1 MVKCN
6 NEGAGTKSS
15 AFFYGWYIVGVGI
28 LVNIAGTFAFSST
41 LSIFL
46 KPITE
51 ELGVSRGAF
60 SLIRTFEI
68 GVAAMIVPILG
79 PWIDR
84 HGGRGVL
91 VLGVL
96 MEGTGLLL
104 SSLVQ
109 NFWQFALVRCSLV
122 IAGEALL
129 GSLVINVTIA
139 QWFVRK
145 RGRAM
150 GIANL
155 GTGIAK
161 LSIPL
166 CAAYL
171 FVLVGWRNTWAIF
184 GIVAPLLVVA
194 PALIFVRRSPEDMG
208 LRPDG
213 EPPLQGPDKLP
224 SNGEVLATAKW
235 ATLPAETVWSR
246 TEALHLP
253 TFWLLVVTFGIA
265 SVGIASVGIAG
276 LNLHI
281 YSYVTDIGYSP
292 LIAASF
298 MSTIALTQLGSTL
311 VWGVLADRFDIR
323 KVSCVQFIIQG
334 VGLVVAISS
343 ADILLVYAGFFLYG
357 TGLAGSFVLREVIWA
372 NFFGRVSLGTV
383 RGLSLFFSHL
393 FAAGGAPFF
402 GFLHDRMG
410 SYNLSFTIFSCALFT
425 SSLLILLAK
434 PPRKTRVPLGSPR

>member
-1 MVKCN
+1 MTTNLKLD
-6 NEGAGTKSS
+6 GATIQPRY
-15 AFFYGWYIVGVGI
+15 FYGWYIVGVGI

-51 ELGVSRGAF
+51 ELNVSRGAF

-68 GVAAMIVPILG
+68 GVAALIVPLLG

-109 NFWQFALVRCSLV
+109 SFWQFVFVRCSLV

-129 GSLVINVTIA
+129 GSWVINVTIA

-155 GTGIAK
+155 GTGLAK
-161 LSIPL
+161 LGIPL
-166 CAAYL
+166 IAASL
-171 FVLVGWRNTWAIF
+171 FALIGWRGTWAVF
-184 GIVAPLLVVA
+184 GIVAPLLVIA
-194 PALIFVRRSPEDMG
+194 PALIFIRRRPEDMG

-213 EPPLQGPDKLP
+213 DPPHQKFDKSPATSAPP
-224 SNGEVLATAKW
+224 SSAQ
-235 ATLPAETVWSR
+235 SR
-246 TEALHLP
+246 NLRPERSWTRAEALRVP

-265 SVGIASVGIAG
+265 SVGIAG

-281 YSYVTDIGYSP
+281 FSYVTDIGYSP

-311 VWGVLADRFDIR
+311 VWGVFADRFDIR
-323 KVSCVQFIIQG
+323 KVSCIQFLIQG
-334 VGLVVAISS
+334 IGLIMAISS
-343 ADILLVYAGFFLYG
+343 RQIHFTYVGFFLYG

-372 NFFGRVSLGTV
+372 NFFGRTSLGTV

-393 FAAGGAPFF
+393 FAASGAPFF

-410 SYNLSFTIFSCALFT
+410 SYDLSFTIFSCALFT
-425 SSLLILLAK
+425 SAFLILLAT
-434 PPRKTRVPLGSPR
+434 PPQRPPT

>member
-1 MVKCN
+1 MNDVN
-6 NEGAGTKSS
+6 NVEDGAKTSKLY
-15 AFFYGWYIVGVGI
+15 YGWYIVGVGI

-68 GVAAMIVPILG
+68 GVAAMIVPLLG

-96 MEGTGLLL
+96 MEGAGLML

-109 NFWQFALVRCSLV
+109 SFWQFVLVRCSLV

-155 GTGIAK
+155 GTGVAK

-166 CAAYL
+166 VAASL
-171 FVLVGWRNTWAIF
+171 FVLIGWRSTWAVF
-184 GIVAPLLVVA
+184 GIIAPLLVVA
-194 PALIFVRRSPEDMG
+194 PALIFVRRRPEDMG

-213 EPPLQGPDKLP
+213 EPPSQTIDQSSVAGEPSSTAQREARQLKASWTRARSAPACRPSGSSSLP
-224 SNGEVLATAKW
+224 SVS
-235 ATLPAETVWSR
+235 PASASPVSICTSFL
-246 TEALHLP
+246 TSP
-253 TFWLLVVTFGIA
+253 TSVT
-265 SVGIASVGIAG
+265 
-276 LNLHI
+276 
-281 YSYVTDIGYSP
+281 
-292 LIAASF
+292 
-298 MSTIALTQLGSTL
+298 
-311 VWGVLADRFDIR
+311 RR
-323 KVSCVQFIIQG
+323 
-334 VGLVVAISS
+334 
-343 ADILLVYAGFFLYG
+343 
-357 TGLAGSFVLREVIWA
+357 
-372 NFFGRVSLGTV
+372 
-383 RGLSLFFSHL
+383 
-393 FAAGGAPFF
+393 
-402 GFLHDRMG
+402 
-410 SYNLSFTIFSCALFT
+410 
-425 SSLLILLAK
+425 
-434 PPRKTRVPLGSPR
+434 

>member
-1 MVKCN
+1 MTKSNHLRV
-6 NEGAGTKSS
+6 GTKESR
-15 AFFYGWYIVGVGI
+15 FFYGWYIVAVGI

-60 SLIRTFEI
+60 SLIRSFEI

-96 MEGTGLLL
+96 MEGAGLVL

-109 NFWQFALVRCSLV
+109 SFWQFALVRCSLV

-166 CAAYL
+166 CAASL
-171 FVLVGWRNTWAIF
+171 FVLVGWRSTWAIF

-194 PALIFVRRSPEDMG
+194 PALIFIRRNPEEMG

-213 EPPLQGPDKLP
+213 DPPLQRPDTLPATGEALSTAQREGP
-224 SNGEVLATAKW
+224 
-235 ATLPAETVWSR
+235 PAETVWSR
-246 TEALHLP
+246 AEALRLP

-265 SVGIASVGIAG
+265 GIGIAG

-281 YSYVTDIGYSP
+281 FSYVTDIGYSP
-292 LIAASF
+292 LVAASF
-298 MSTIALTQLGSTL
+298 MSTIAFTQLGSTL
-311 VWGVLADRFDIR
+311 VWGMLADRFEIR
-323 KVSCVQFIIQG
+323 KVSCVQFLIQG
-334 VGLVVAISS
+334 IGLVTAISTGQIHI
-343 ADILLVYAGFFLYG
+343 AYLGFFLYG
-357 TGLAGSFVLREVIWA
+357 TAWPEVSCCAKSSGPTSLAEHRLAPCAVFRSSSRTCSPPAARPFSVFCTTARAATTYRLR
-372 NFFGRVSLGTV
+372 FFLAR
-383 RGLSLFFSHL
+383 
-393 FAAGGAPFF
+393 
-402 GFLHDRMG
+402 FLLRR
-410 SYNLSFTIFSCALFT
+410 C
-425 SSLLILLAK
+425 
-434 PPRKTRVPLGSPR
+434 

>member
-1 MVKCN
+1 M
-6 NEGAGTKSS
+6 SS
-15 AFFYGWYIVGVGI
+15 KTSTSGGSGSPRFFYGWYIVGVGI

-60 SLIRTFEI
+60 SLIRSFEI
-68 GVAAMIVPILG
+68 GVAALIVPVLG

-109 NFWQFALVRCSLV
+109 SFWQFVFVRCSLV

-166 CAAYL
+166 AAASL
-171 FVLVGWRNTWAIF
+171 FVLVGWRYTWAIF

-194 PALIFVRRSPEDMG
+194 PALIFIRRCPEDIGM
-208 LRPDG
+208 RPDG
-213 EPPLQGPDKLP
+213 DKPLADHGASQLTAADVAAVHPSVVANEPTWTRSQ
-224 SNGEVLATAKW
+224 AIR
-235 ATLPAETVWSR
+235 LPAFWVLVT
-246 TEALHLP
+246 
-253 TFWLLVVTFGIA
+253 TF
-265 SVGIASVGIAG
+265 GIASVGIAG

-281 YSYVTDIGYSP
+281 FSYVTDIGYSP
-292 LIAASF
+292 LVAASF

-311 VWGVLADRFDIR
+311 VWGMLADKFDIG
-323 KVSCVQFIIQG
+323 KVSCVQFLIQG
-334 VGLVVAISS
+334 VGLVTAIASPR
-343 ADILLVYAGFFLYG
+343 IEITYVGFFLYG

-372 NFFGRVSLGTV
+372 DFFGRSSLGTV
-383 RGLSLFFSHL
+383 RGLSMFFSHL
-393 FAAGGAPFF
+393 FAASGAPFF
-402 GFLHDRMG
+402 GFLHDRTG
-410 SYNLSFTIFSCALFT
+410 NYNLSFTIFSCALFT
-425 SSLLILLAK
+425 SAFLVLLAK
-434 PPRKTRVPLGSPR
+434 PPPESLVAGRQMPERR

>member
-1 MVKCN
+1 M
-6 NEGAGTKSS
+6 NEPR
-15 AFFYGWYIVGVGI
+15 FFYGWYIVGVGI

-46 KPITE
+46 KPITV
-51 ELGVSRGAF
+51 ELGVSRGMF

-68 GVAAMIVPILG
+68 GVAALIVPVLG

-96 MEGTGLLL
+96 MESTGLLL

-109 NFWQFALVRCSLV
+109 SFWQFALVRCSLV

-166 CAAYL
+166 CAATL
-171 FVLVGWRNTWAIF
+171 FVVVGWRNTWAIF
-184 GIVAPLLVVA
+184 GIIAPLLVVA
-194 PALIFVRRSPEDMG
+194 PALLFIRRSPETMG
-208 LRPDG
+208 LQPDG
-213 EPPLQGPDKLP
+213 DGPAPSSEPADEPGDRP
-224 SNGEVLATAKW
+224 SATQLHAIAVDSPW
-235 ATLPAETVWSR
+235 TRA
-246 TEALHLP
+246 EALRLP

-265 SVGIASVGIAG
+265 SIGIAG
-276 LNLHI
+276 LNLHLF
-281 YSYVTDIGYSP
+281 SYVTDIGHSP

-311 VWGVLADRFDIR
+311 VWGMLADRFDI
-323 KVSCVQFIIQG
+323 KKISCVQFLIQG
-334 VGLVVAISS
+334 TGLVIAISNS
-343 ADILLVYAGFFLYG
+343 QIQLLYLGFFLYG

-372 NFFGRVSLGTV
+372 NFFGRTSLGTV
-383 RGLSLFFSHL
+383 RGLSLLFSYL
-393 FAAGGAPFF
+393 FAASGAPFF

-410 SYNLSFTIFSCALFT
+410 SYRVSFTIFACALFT
-425 SSLLILLAK
+425 SAFLVLLAK
-434 PPRKTRVPLGSPR
+434 PPVKPLSNSEGV

>member
-1 MVKCN
+1 MNDVN
-6 NEGAGTKSS
+6 NVEDGAKTSK
-15 AFFYGWYIVGVGI
+15 FYYGWYIVGVGI

-68 GVAAMIVPILG
+68 GVAAMIVPLLG

-96 MEGTGLLL
+96 MEGAGLML

-109 NFWQFALVRCSLV
+109 SFWQFVLVRCSLV

-161 LSIPL
+161 LGIPL
-166 CAAYL
+166 VAASL
-171 FVLVGWRNTWAIF
+171 FVLIGWRNTWAVF
-184 GIVAPLLVVA
+184 GIIAPLLVVV
-194 PALIFVRRSPEDMG
+194 PALIFVRRRPEDIG

-213 EPPLQGPDKLP
+213 EPPGQIIDELSASGMSSRAQRRI
-224 SNGEVLATAKW
+224 STAEHSWTRAQVL
-235 ATLPAETVWSR
+235 S
-246 TEALHLP
+246 LP
-253 TFWLLVVTFGIA
+253 TFWLLVITF
-265 SVGIASVGIAG
+265 GIASVGIAG

-311 VWGVLADRFDIR
+311 LWGMLADKFDIR
-323 KVSCVQFIIQG
+323 RVSCVQFLIQG
-334 VGLVVAISS
+334 VGLITAISS
-343 ADILLVYAGFFLYG
+343 SQIHVTYLGFFFYG

-372 NFFGRVSLGTV
+372 NFFGRASLGTV

-402 GFLHDRMG
+402 GFLHDRTG
-410 SYNLSFTIFSCALFT
+410 NYNLSFTIFSCALFT
-425 SSLLILLAK
+425 SSVLILLAK
-434 PPRKTRVPLGSPR
+434 PPKGT

>member
-1 MVKCN
+1 MTTNLKLD
-6 NEGAGTKSS
+6 GATIRPRY
-15 AFFYGWYIVGVGI
+15 FYGWYIVGVGI

-51 ELGVSRGAF
+51 ELNVSRGAF

-68 GVAAMIVPILG
+68 GVAALIVPLLG

-109 NFWQFALVRCSLV
+109 SFWQFVFVRCSLV

-129 GSLVINVTIA
+129 GSWVINVTIA

-155 GTGIAK
+155 GTGLAK
-161 LSIPL
+161 LGIPL
-166 CAAYL
+166 IAASL
-171 FVLVGWRNTWAIF
+171 FVLIGWRGTWAVF
-184 GIVAPLLVVA
+184 GIVAPLLVIA
-194 PALIFVRRSPEDMG
+194 PALIFIRRRPEDMG

-213 EPPLQGPDKLP
+213 DPPHQKFDKSPAISAPP
-224 SNGEVLATAKW
+224 SSAQSQNL
-235 ATLPAETVWSR
+235 R
-246 TEALHLP
+246 TERSWTRAEALRVP

-265 SVGIASVGIAG
+265 SVGIAG

-281 YSYVTDIGYSP
+281 FSYVTDIGYSP

-311 VWGVLADRFDIR
+311 VWGVFADRFDIR
-323 KVSCVQFIIQG
+323 KVSCIQFLIQG
-334 VGLVVAISS
+334 IGLIMAISS
-343 ADILLVYAGFFLYG
+343 RQIHFTYVGFFLYG

-372 NFFGRVSLGTV
+372 NFFGRTSLGTV

-393 FAAGGAPFF
+393 FAASGAPFF

-410 SYNLSFTIFSCALFT
+410 SYDLSFTIFSCALFT
-425 SSLLILLAK
+425 SAFLILLAT
-434 PPRKTRVPLGSPR
+434 PPQRPTT

>member
-1 MVKCN
+1 MNYVNKV
-6 NEGAGTKSS
+6 EDDTQSS
-15 AFFYGWYIVGVGI
+15 KFYYGWYIVGVGI

-68 GVAAMIVPILG
+68 GVAAMIVPLLG

-96 MEGTGLLL
+96 MEGAGLML

-109 NFWQFALVRCSLV
+109 SFWQFVLVRCSLV

-161 LSIPL
+161 LGIPL
-166 CAAYL
+166 VAASL
-171 FVLVGWRNTWAIF
+171 FVLIGWRNTWAVF
-184 GIVAPLLVVA
+184 GIIAPLLVVV
-194 PALIFVRRSPEDMG
+194 PALIFVRRRPEDIG

-213 EPPLQGPDKLP
+213 EPPGQIIDELSASGMSSRAQRRI
-224 SNGEVLATAKW
+224 STAEHSWTRAQVL
-235 ATLPAETVWSR
+235 S
-246 TEALHLP
+246 LP
-253 TFWLLVVTFGIA
+253 TFWLLVITF
-265 SVGIASVGIAG
+265 GIASVGIAG

-311 VWGVLADRFDIR
+311 LWGMLADKFDIKR
-323 KVSCVQFIIQG
+323 VSCVQFLIQG
-334 VGLVVAISS
+334 VGLITAISS
-343 ADILLVYAGFFLYG
+343 SQIYVTYLGFFFYG

-372 NFFGRVSLGTV
+372 NFFGRASLGTV

-402 GFLHDRMG
+402 GFLHDRTG
-410 SYNLSFTIFSCALFT
+410 NYNLSFTIFSCALFT
-425 SSLLILLAK
+425 SSVLILLAK
-434 PPRKTRVPLGSPR
+434 PPKGI

>member
-1 MVKCN
+1 MN
-6 NEGAGTKSS
+6 FQSTKQNHGK
-15 AFFYGWYIVGVGI
+15 FFYGWYIVGVGI

-51 ELGVSRGAF
+51 ELGVTRGAF

-68 GVAAMIVPILG
+68 GVAALIVPMLG

-91 VLGVL
+91 VLGVA
-96 MEGTGLLL
+96 MESSGLLL

-109 NFWQFALVRCSLV
+109 SFWQFVLVRCSLV

-166 CAAYL
+166 CAASL
-171 FVLVGWRNTWAIF
+171 FVLIGWRNTWAVF
-184 GIVAPLLVVA
+184 GIVAPILVIA
-194 PALIFVRRSPEDMG
+194 PALILLRRRPEDIG

-213 EPPLQGPDKLP
+213 DAP
-224 SNGEVLATAKW
+224 SPTIDASAANYRLDDSPRSTERAAWTRREVL
-235 ATLPAETVWSR
+235 R
-246 TEALHLP
+246 LP

-265 SVGIASVGIAG
+265 SVGIAG

-281 YSYVTDIGYSP
+281 FSYVTDIGHSP
-292 LIAASF
+292 LVAASF
-298 MSTIALTQLGSTL
+298 MSTIAMTQLGSTL
-311 VWGVLADRFDIR
+311 LWGMLADKFDIR
-323 KVSCVQFIIQG
+323 KVSCVQFFIQG
-334 VGLVVAISS
+334 VGLVTAITSQN
-343 ADILLVYAGFFLYG
+343 IQQTYVGFFLYG

-372 NFFGRVSLGTV
+372 NFFGRNSLGTV
-383 RGLSLFFSHL
+383 RGLSLFFSNL
-393 FAAGGAPFF
+393 FAASGAPFF
-402 GFLHDRMG
+402 GFLHDVTG

-425 SSLLILLAK
+425 SSLLILLAH
-434 PPRKTRVPLGSPR
+434 VPISRQAQAHDLETV

>member
-1 MVKCN
+1 MTSHLQPKRRR
-6 NEGAGTKSS
+6 
-15 AFFYGWYIVGVGI
+15 FFYGWYIVGVAI

-51 ELGVSRGAF
+51 ELGVTRGAF

-68 GVAAMIVPILG
+68 GIAAMIVPLLG
-79 PWIDR
+79 PWLDR
-84 HGGRGVL
+84 HGGRGIL
-91 VLGVL
+91 VVGVL

-104 SSLVQ
+104 SSLVHS
-109 NFWQFALVRCSLV
+109 FWQFVLVRCSLV

-139 QWFVRK
+139 QWFVRN

-161 LSIPL
+161 LGIPL
-166 CAAYL
+166 IAASL
-171 FVLVGWRNTWAIF
+171 FVLVGWRGTWAVF
-184 GIVAPLLVVA
+184 GIIAPILVVA
-194 PALIFVRRSPEDMG
+194 PALIFVRRRPEDMG
-208 LRPDG
+208 LQPDG
-213 EPPLQGPDKLP
+213 AASAQSSEL
-224 SNGEVLATAKW
+224 
-235 ATLPAETVWSR
+235 LPANGQRSSIARPRSLFSEASWSR
-246 TEALHLP
+246 SEVVRLP
-253 TFWLLVVTFGIA
+253 VFWLLVVTFGIA
-265 SVGIASVGIAG
+265 SVGIAG

-281 YSYVTDIGYSP
+281 FSYVTDIGYSP

-311 VWGVLADRFDIR
+311 VWGVLADRFDLR
-323 KVSCVQFIIQG
+323 KVSCIQFLIQG
-334 VGLVVAISS
+334 VGLVIAIVNV
-343 ADILLVYAGFFLYG
+343 DIRLVYVGFFLYG

-372 NFFGRVSLGTV
+372 NFFGRASLGKV

-393 FAAGGAPFF
+393 FAASGAPFF

-410 SYNLSFTIFSCALFT
+410 SYNISFTIFSCALFACAF
-425 SSLLILLAK
+425 LILFAK
-434 PPRKTRVPLGSPR
+434 PPMEPSSKE

>member
-1 MVKCN
+1 MSIAAT
-6 NEGAGTKSS
+6 GAQNSNPPR
-15 AFFYGWYIVGVGI
+15 FFYGWYIVAVGI

-51 ELGVSRGAF
+51 ELGVTRGAF

-68 GVAAMIVPILG
+68 GVAALIVPMLG

-96 MEGTGLLL
+96 MEGAGLLL

-109 NFWQFALVRCSLV
+109 SFWQFVLVRCSLV

-161 LSIPL
+161 LSIPI
-166 CAAYL
+166 AAASF
-171 FVLVGWRNTWAIF
+171 FVLVGWRYTWAIF
-184 GIVAPLLVVA
+184 GVIAPILVVA
-194 PALIFVRRSPEDMG
+194 PTLIFMRRQPEDLG

-213 EPPLQGPDKLP
+213 DPPL
-224 SNGEVLATAKW
+224 
-235 ATLPAETVWSR
+235 ATLAEPLASTTHNKRMQQSNSSDEAVWTRGQAIRLPA
-246 TEALHLP
+246 
-253 TFWLLVVTFGIA
+253 FWLLVVTFGIA
-265 SVGIASVGIAG
+265 SVGIAG

-281 YSYVTDIGYSP
+281 FSYVTDIGHSP
-292 LIAASF
+292 LVAASF
-298 MSTIALTQLGSTL
+298 MSTIAITQLGSTL
-311 VWGVLADRFDIR
+311 VWGMLADKFDIR
-323 KVSCVQFIIQG
+323 KVSYIQFLIQG
-334 VGLVVAISS
+334 IGLVITITSRH
-343 ADILLVYAGFFLYG
+343 IHFTYIGFFLYG

-372 NFFGRVSLGTV
+372 NFFGRASLGTV
-383 RGLSLFFSHL
+383 RGLSMLFSHL
-393 FAAGGAPFF
+393 FAASGAPFF
-402 GFLHDRMG
+402 G
-410 SYNLSFTIFSCALFT
+410 
-425 SSLLILLAK
+425 
-434 PPRKTRVPLGSPR
+434 

>member
-1 MVKCN
+1 MTSFAKPDRAN
-6 NEGAGTKSS
+6 IQPS
-15 AFFYGWYIVGVGI
+15 FFYGWYIVAVGI

-68 GVAAMIVPILG
+68 GVAAMIVPLLG

-91 VLGVL
+91 VLGAL
-96 MEGTGLLL
+96 MEGSGLLL

-161 LSIPL
+161 LAIPL
-166 CAAYL
+166 LAASL
-171 FVLVGWRNTWAIF
+171 FVLVGWRGTWAVF
-184 GIVAPLLVVA
+184 GMVAPILVVL
-194 PALIFVRRSPEDMG
+194 PALLFMRRRPEDLG
-208 LRPDG
+208 LAPDG
-213 EPPLQGPDKLP
+213 EVPIERSAPLQNAGETPASSRSRRAPAEILW
-224 SNGEVLATAKW
+224 SRSEVLR
-235 ATLPAETVWSR
+235 LPA
-246 TEALHLP
+246 
-253 TFWLLVVTFGIA
+253 FWLLVVTFGIA
-265 SVGIASVGIAG
+265 SVGIAG

-281 YSYVTDIGYSP
+281 FSYVTDIGYSP
-292 LIAASF
+292 LVAASF

-311 VWGVLADRFDIR
+311 VWGMLADRFDVR
-323 KVSCVQFIIQG
+323 KVSCMQFVIQG
-334 VGLVVAISS
+334 VGLVLAISS
-343 ADILLVYAGFFLYG
+343 LDIRLVYGGFFLYG

-372 NFFGRVSLGTV
+372 NFFGRASLGTV

-393 FAAGGAPFF
+393 FAASGAPFF

-410 SYNLSFTIFSCALFT
+410 SYNLSFTIFACALFL
-425 SSLLILLAK
+425 SAFLILLAK
-434 PPRKTRVPLGSPR
+434 APHKRPPSFDFSA

>member
-1 MVKCN
+1 MTTNLKLD
-6 NEGAGTKSS
+6 GATIQPRY
-15 AFFYGWYIVGVGI
+15 FYGWYIVGVGI

-51 ELGVSRGAF
+51 ELNVSRGAC

-68 GVAAMIVPILG
+68 GVAALIVPLLG

-109 NFWQFALVRCSLV
+109 SFWQFVFVRCSLV

-129 GSLVINVTIA
+129 GSWVINVTIA

-155 GTGIAK
+155 GTGLAK
-161 LSIPL
+161 LGIPL
-166 CAAYL
+166 IAASL
-171 FVLVGWRNTWAIF
+171 FVLIGWRGTWAVF
-184 GIVAPLLVVA
+184 GIVAPLLVIA
-194 PALIFVRRSPEDMG
+194 PALIFIRRRPEDMG

-213 EPPLQGPDKLP
+213 DPPHQKFDKSPATSAPP
-224 SNGEVLATAKW
+224 SSAQ
-235 ATLPAETVWSR
+235 SR
-246 TEALHLP
+246 NLRPERSWTRAEALRVP

-265 SVGIASVGIAG
+265 SVGIAG

-281 YSYVTDIGYSP
+281 FSYVTDIGYSP

-311 VWGVLADRFDIR
+311 VWGVFADRFDIR
-323 KVSCVQFIIQG
+323 KVSCIQFLIQG
-334 VGLVVAISS
+334 IGLIMAISS
-343 ADILLVYAGFFLYG
+343 RQIHFTYVGFFLYG

-372 NFFGRVSLGTV
+372 NFFGRTSLGTV

-393 FAAGGAPFF
+393 CAASGAPFF

-410 SYNLSFTIFSCALFT
+410 SYDLSFTIFSCALFT
-425 SSLLILLAK
+425 SAFLILLAT
-434 PPRKTRVPLGSPR
+434 PPQRPPT

>member
-1 MVKCN
+1 TSK
-6 NEGAGTKSS
+6 
-15 AFFYGWYIVGVGI
+15 FYYGWYIVGVGI

-68 GVAAMIVPILG
+68 GVAAMIVPLLG

-96 MEGTGLLL
+96 MEGAGLLL
-104 SSLVQ
+104 SSQVQ
-109 NFWQFALVRCSLV
+109 SFWQFALVRCSLV

-161 LSIPL
+161 FSIPL
-166 CAAYL
+166 LAASL
-171 FVLVGWRNTWAIF
+171 FVLIGWRGTWAVF
-184 GIVAPLLVVA
+184 GIAAPLLVVV
-194 PALIFVRRSPEDMG
+194 PALIFIRRSPEDIG
-208 LRPDG
+208 LHPDG
-213 EPPLQGPDKLP
+213 EPPIGSPGSSPAQRDT
-224 SNGEVLATAKW
+224 SLASQR
-235 ATLPAETVWSR
+235 ATLASDRVWTR
-246 TEALHLP
+246 AEALRLP
-253 TFWLLVVTFGIA
+253 TFWLLVITFGIA
-265 SVGIASVGIAG
+265 SIGVAG

-281 YSYVTDIGYSP
+281 FSYVTAIGYSP

-298 MSTIALTQLGSTL
+298 MSTLALTQLGSTL
-311 VWGVLADRFDIR
+311 VWGLLAQRFDIR
-323 KVSCVQFIIQG
+323 KVS
-334 VGLVVAISS
+334 
-343 ADILLVYAGFFLYG
+343 
-357 TGLAGSFVLREVIWA
+357 
-372 NFFGRVSLGTV
+372 RV
-383 RGLSLFFSHL
+383 H
-393 FAAGGAPFF
+393 
-402 GFLHDRMG
+402 
-410 SYNLSFTIFSCALFT
+410 
-425 SSLLILLAK
+425 
-434 PPRKTRVPLGSPR
+434 

>member
-1 MVKCN
+1 MN
-6 NEGAGTKSS
+6 DLDQQTASRIPPR
-15 AFFYGWYIVGVGI
+15 FFYGWYIVAVGI

-51 ELGVSRGAF
+51 ELGVTRGAF

-68 GVAAMIVPILG
+68 GVAALIVPTLG
-79 PWIDR
+79 SWIDR

-96 MEGTGLLL
+96 MEGAGLLL

-109 NFWQFALVRCSLV
+109 SFWQFVVVRCSLV

-155 GTGIAK
+155 GTGVAK
-161 LSIPL
+161 LGIPI
-166 CAAYL
+166 AAASL
-171 FVLVGWRNTWAIF
+171 FVLVGWRHTWAIF
-184 GIVAPLLVVA
+184 GIIAPLLVVA
-194 PALIFVRRSPEDMG
+194 PALIFVRRQPEDLG

-213 EPPLQGPDKLP
+213 DPPLPAAPHLRESSADDKLKQP
-224 SNGEVLATAKW
+224 AKTSDE
-235 ATLPAETVWSR
+235 AVWTRAQASR
-246 TEALHLP
+246 SP
-253 TFWLLVVTFGIA
+253 TFWVLVITF
-265 SVGIASVGIAG
+265 GIASVGIAG

-281 YSYVTDIGYSP
+281 FSYVTDIGHSP
-292 LIAASF
+292 LVAASF
-298 MSTIALTQLGSTL
+298 MSTIAITQLGSTL
-311 VWGVLADRFDIR
+311 VWGILADRFDIR
-323 KVSCVQFIIQG
+323 KVSCIQFLIQG
-334 VGLVVAISS
+334 IGLIVAITSRQ
-343 ADILLVYAGFFLYG
+343 IHVTYIGFFLYG

-372 NFFGRVSLGTV
+372 NFFGRNSLGTV
-383 RGLSLFFSHL
+383 RGLSMLFSHL
-393 FAAGGAPFF
+393 FAASGAPFF
-402 GFLHDRMG
+402 GFLHDRTG
-410 SYNLSFTIFSCALFT
+410 SYDLSFTIFSCALFT
-425 SSLLILLAK
+425 SAFLVLLAK
-434 PPRKTRVPLGSPR
+434 PPRRESAAINIELSEGR

>member
-1 MVKCN
+1 MVETRN
-6 NEGAGTKSS
+6 AADGAKPS

-68 GVAAMIVPILG
+68 GVAALIVPLLG

-109 NFWQFALVRCSLV
+109 SFWQFALVRCSLV

-166 CAAYL
+166 AAASL
-171 FVLVGWRNTWAIF
+171 FVLVGWRYTWAIF
-184 GIVAPLLVVA
+184 GTVAPLLVVA
-194 PALIFVRRSPEDMG
+194 PTLIFVRRKPEDIG
-208 LRPDG
+208 LLPDG
-213 EPPLQGPDKLP
+213 DMP
-224 SNGEVLATAKW
+224 SQKTYTTPNNSALLSTKEDLTFS
-235 ATLPAETVWSR
+235 AETSWTR
-246 TEALHLP
+246 AEALRLP
-253 TFWLLVVTFGIA
+253 TFWLLVLTF
-265 SVGIASVGIAG
+265 GIASVGIAG

-281 YSYVTDIGYSP
+281 FSYVTDIGYSP

-311 VWGVLADRFDIR
+311 VWGMLADKFDIR
-323 KVSCVQFIIQG
+323 KVSCIQFLIQG
-334 VGLVVAISS
+334 VGLVTVISS
-343 ADILLVYAGFFLYG
+343 GQIHLTYLGFFLYG

-372 NFFGRVSLGTV
+372 NFFGRASLGTV
-383 RGLSLFFSHL
+383 RGLSLFFSNL
-393 FAAGGAPFF
+393 FAASGAPFF
-402 GFLHDRMG
+402 GFLHDRTG

-425 SSLLILLAK
+425 SAFLILLATP
-434 PPRKTRVPLGSPR
+434 PPRPST

>member
-1 MVKCN
+1 MTTNLKLD
-6 NEGAGTKSS
+6 GATIRPRY
-15 AFFYGWYIVGVGI
+15 FYGWYIVGVGI
-28 LVNIAGTFAFSST
+28 LVNIAATFAFSST
-41 LSIFL
+41 LSVFL

-51 ELGVSRGAF
+51 ELNVSRGAF

-68 GVAAMIVPILG
+68 GIAALIVPLLG

-84 HGGRGVL
+84 HGGRGVF

-109 NFWQFALVRCSLV
+109 SFWQFVLVRCSLV

-129 GSLVINVTIA
+129 GSWVINVTIA

-150 GIANL
+150 GVANL
-155 GTGIAK
+155 GTGLAK

-166 CAAYL
+166 IAASL
-171 FVLVGWRNTWAIF
+171 FVLIGWRGTWAVF
-184 GIVAPLLVVA
+184 GIVAPLLVTA
-194 PALIFVRRSPEDMG
+194 PALIFIRRRPEDMG
-208 LRPDG
+208 LRPDDD
-213 EPPLQGPDKLP
+213 PPHQKADKSPETSAPP
-224 SNGEVLATAKW
+224 STTPPRNLRPERSWTR
-235 ATLPAETVWSR
+235 AE
-246 TEALHLP
+246 AICAP

-265 SVGIASVGIAG
+265 SVGIAG

-281 YSYVTDIGYSP
+281 FSYVTDIGYSP

-311 VWGVLADRFDIR
+311 VWGVFADRFDIR
-323 KVSCVQFIIQG
+323 KVSCIQFLIQG
-334 VGLVVAISS
+334 IGLIMAISS
-343 ADILLVYAGFFLYG
+343 RQIHFTYVGFFLYG

-372 NFFGRVSLGTV
+372 NFFGRTSLGTV

-393 FAAGGAPFF
+393 FAASGAPFF

-410 SYNLSFTIFSCALFT
+410 SYDLSFTIFSCALFT
-425 SSLLILLAK
+425 SAFLILLAAP
-434 PPRKTRVPLGSPR
+434 PPRPST

>member
-1 MVKCN
+1 VN
-6 NEGAGTKSS
+6 PRRYAGNSAQSS
-15 AFFYGWYIVGVGI
+15 SFFYGWYIVGVGI

-68 GVAAMIVPILG
+68 GIAALIVPLLG
-79 PWIDR
+79 SWIDR
-84 HGGRGVL
+84 HGGRGIL
-91 VLGVL
+91 VLGAL

-104 SSLVQ
+104 SGLVQ
-109 NFWQFALVRCSLV
+109 SFWQFVLVRCSLV

-155 GTGIAK
+155 GTGVAK
-161 LSIPL
+161 LAIPL

-171 FVLVGWRNTWAIF
+171 FVLVGWRTTWAIF
-184 GIVAPLLVVA
+184 GIIAPLLVVL
-194 PALIFVRRSPEDMG
+194 PALIFMHRRPEDIG

-213 EPPLQGPDKLP
+213 EPPPQNPNKLTAT
-224 SNGEVLATAKW
+224 GETASDEHRR
-235 ATLPAETVWSR
+235 TLPAETLWSR
-246 TEALHLP
+246 SEVIRLP
-253 TFWLLVVTFGIA
+253 TFWLLIFTFGIA
-265 SVGIASVGIAG
+265 NVGIAG

-281 YSYVTDIGYSP
+281 FSYVTDIGYSP
-292 LIAASF
+292 LTAASF

-311 VWGVLADRFDIR
+311 VWGMLADRFDVR
-323 KVSCVQFIIQG
+323 RVSSVQFVIQG
-334 VGLVVAISS
+334 VGLVVALSS

-393 FAAGGAPFF
+393 FAASGAPFF
-402 GFLHDRMG
+402 GFLHDRME
-410 SYNLSFTIFSCALFT
+410 SYNLSFTIFSCALFA

-434 PPRKTRVPLGSPR
+434 PPHKTGAAIGAPKY